1 MKNILLV
8 GASSK
13 VSVDLIEK
21 YSDDYNFDSHWSKG
35 YHEKY
40 GINPIYLLKHL
51 YLTEGGSGVLH
62 NSIGYVYLNI
72 VLRYLGDLLGG
83 YHTLNSRFLNML
95 FLFLIANYSAKISF
109 HFWRN
114 EKVFKIIKWTIFLY
128 PIMLFNSV
136 HVFRDT
142 LVCLILVYSFYGCLK
157 YKKNVFFILFNL
169 LLIFFLFYLR
179 KANCLILIFT
189 NILLYISDEKLRK
202 NIYFSLFIFLIF
214 LSILLIFYGENNL
227 FTTVGGTKDEGSGGS
242 ARTIKEGNT
251 IRGGP
256 KSLNIKD
263 MKDKD
268 SHFYEYPSYSKMRQ
282 ANLKLVYLGHYIEDW
297 YAHKNAKIA
306 IDKGLETRKDKPWEM
321 GDLWGHSALD
331 EDFRIV
337 NQYLRYLKL
346 GHGQVTDQVCELI
359 HQKMM
364 TREEAVEK
372 VTQYDGRCDDRYIE
386 KVCKFFDIT
395 NKQFYNVVSNF
406 VNRSLFEN
414 INGKWLPKFK
424 PQ

>member
-1 MKNILLV
+1 MLIQYCKNCLNHNT
-8 GASSK
+8 
-13 VSVDLIEK
+13 
-21 YSDDYNFDSHWSKG
+21 DYNPHKTTEIIRTKSEGLNDDGLCKVCEYEKKRSK
-35 YHEKY
+35 KK
-40 GINPIYLLKHL
+40 INFKNRLAQL
-51 YLTEGGSGVLH
+51 
-62 NSIGYVYLNI
+62 
-72 VLRYLGDLLGG
+72 D
-83 YHTLNSRFLNML
+83 
-95 FLFLIANYSAKISF
+95 
-109 HFWRN
+109 
-114 EKVFKIIKWTIFLY
+114 KIIKSSKKINKSEYDCMVTVSGGKDSMRQAFYARDNLKLNPLLVSSVYPPEQQHTRGANNLSNLVEHGFDCVSMTLDPIKWKEFMKHSFFEFGNIFR
-128 PIMLFNSV
+128 PTEMALFSIPV
-136 HVFRDT
+136 HVA
-142 LVCLILVYSFYGCLK
+142 IS
-157 YKKNVFFILFNL
+157 YKIP
-169 LLIFFLFYLR
+169 
-179 KANCLILIFT
+179 
-189 NILLYISDEKLRK
+189 
-202 NIYFSLFIFLIF
+202 
-214 LSILLIFYGENNL
+214 LIFYGENNL
-227 FTTVGGTKDEGSGGS
+227 FTTVSGTKNEGSGGS

-256 KSLNIKD
+256 KSLNIKN

-282 ANLKLVYLGHYIEDW
+282 ANLKLVYLGYYIEDW

-306 IDKGLETRKDKPWEM
+306 IEKGLETRKDKPWEM

-372 VTQYDGRCDDRYIE
+372 VKQYDGRCDDRYIE